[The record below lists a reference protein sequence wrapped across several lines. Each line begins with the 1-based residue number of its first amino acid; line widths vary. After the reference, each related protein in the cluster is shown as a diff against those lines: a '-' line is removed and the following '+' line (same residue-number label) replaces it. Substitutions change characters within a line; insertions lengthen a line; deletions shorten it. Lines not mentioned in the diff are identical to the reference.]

1 MVKITCV
8 WLRTR
13 NTHKKFSFFRFFNK
27 VWARL
32 VSEWDFSSVY
42 VGYSSSSSSTGCSWR
57 PSLTTSTLTSG
68 TPESTHEALCPCKI
82 DIKTTLYKNKLKFTV
97 TISKC
102 DTLLFMKALCVT
114 SRNQLSTVALSVYAI
129 RCRQSVINDYNSVFS
144 QSQLSTLKKTFE
156 EKFFNYD
163 WWDIWHFSK
172 KTSNTSPVL
181 RP

>member
-1 MVKITCV
+1 MVKITF
-8 WLRTR
+8 LY
-13 NTHKKFSFFRFFNK
+13 FLFFNK

-32 VSEWDFSSVY
+32 VSEWDFVVEWDFSSVY

-57 PSLTTSTLTSG
+57 PSLTTFTLTSG

-114 SRNQLSTVALSVYAI
+114 SRNQLSTAALSVYAI
-129 RCRQSVINDYNSVFS
+129 RGRQSVINDYNSVFPS
-144 QSQLSTLKKTFE
+144 PSCPSWRKILKKNFSIMIDETS
-156 EKFFNYD
+156 
-163 WWDIWHFSK
+163 DISVK